1 MGDAVDRRTSF
12 PPSQVATHVL
22 FQVLALATDLQ
33 AGLGSG
39 RAREG
44 LTMARGREQLRGRPP
59 KLDQRQEHH
68 IVGLYQTGD
77 YTVREVGDLFNVSR
91 STVYRAVR
99 RADRAPEM
107 QPTLNTVAKTSD
119 LFISA
124 ADCGQSS
131 LHLDIVIM

>member
-1 MGDAVDRRTSF
+1 MVTALARLARSV
-12 PPSQVATHVL
+12 PAPSQVATHVL

-33 AGLGSG
+33 EAGLGSG

-44 LTMARGREQLRGRPP
+44 LTMARGRGQLRGRPP

-77 YTVREVGDLFNVSR
+77 YTVREIGDLFNVSR

-107 QPTLNTVAKTSD
+107 QPTLNTDAKTSD
-119 LFISA
+119 LFNL
-124 ADCGQSS
+124 GR
-131 LHLDIVIM
+131 

>member
-1 MGDAVDRRTSF
+1 
-12 PPSQVATHVL
+12 
-22 FQVLALATDLQ
+22 
-33 AGLGSG
+33 
-39 RAREG
+39 
-44 LTMARGREQLRGRPP
+44 MARGRGQLRGRPP

-77 YTVREVGDLFNVSR
+77 YTVREIGDLFNVSR

-131 LHLDIVIM
+131 LHLDTRVEMQPK

>member
-1 MGDAVDRRTSF
+1 
-12 PPSQVATHVL
+12 
-22 FQVLALATDLQ
+22 VLALATDLA

-44 LTMARGREQLRGRPP
+44 LTMARGRGQLRGRPP

-77 YTVREVGDLFNVSR
+77 YTVREIGDLFNVSL

-131 LHLDIVIM
+131 LHLEICCRDAAKMKQGLSVFIVGIV

>member
-1 MGDAVDRRTSF
+1 M
-12 PPSQVATHVL
+12 
-22 FQVLALATDLQ
+22 LALATDLQ
-33 AGLGSG
+33 AGLGRG

-107 QPTLNTVAKTSD
+107 QPRLRNRLLFLKKRPAAGGTSVGTSVARQAVPEG
-119 LFISA
+119 LP
-124 ADCGQSS
+124 C
-131 LHLDIVIM
+131 